1 MAKIALGIA
10 LVAGAIALT
19 VVTGG
24 GGAWLG
30 FAMLGQTTTL
40 TAGEVAAL
48 SMSMGMMGGGMIF
61 SSIAQSL
68 SGGGPSTSQSVRQPT
83 ASRQTIYG
91 QSRVTGTTIYFSSI
105 DHTINQVVAWA
116 SHLCQSVD
124 YIYLDGRQVFFQ
136 YGGSHGIADGY
147 THYDASGNS
156 YNFKSSSGN
165 TKVAC
170 FSTLGDGTWLSSLH
184 NTIGGTGYPLNNGG
198 DPNWTSDCTL
208 NGICATHVA
217 TGYDTS
223 MFASIPNI
231 KASIHGKCDIYDPRL
246 GPLNTDGTVNSAY
259 CAWTDNAALIIADF
273 LTNSDYGFGY
283 LWSEIDITQLIAAA
297 NICDEQVLLAAYRV
311 GAWTANY
318 HYALGQ
324 MIVDSNGRMQT
335 VSGFSTGYVSGS
347 ATSGGSHPTWGTSL
361 GSVTYDNQ
369 VTWTAGLVGSGIS
382 EKRYTINGVVDWAST
397 PGDTLTALLAAMEG
411 RISRWDGLVKIFP
424 AAWTGATLSF
434 DMGDLVD
441 GMTIQKR
448 KARDLANAMRGT
460 YICPSYPYNV
470 VGYDKDHK
478 DNNVFDGQWQPV
490 DIPNYAQD
498 ALHWYGTDANLA
510 ADGGVKLWQDRRYQY
525 VTSCGQA
532 QRLLKIYLLRNR
544 QQWSGTLKLNL
555 AGIQTCPAD
564 NIQFTCSVYSWTN
577 KLFEVQSL
585 RYVPNIEDGKP
596 PTMTIEVDVNETD
609 PSVYTW
615 SSAEELGLQ
624 NTPSPALQDSLQVV
638 DPTGL
643 TLEADASVAVVG
655 LDGIVTPRILASW
668 TEPDDPF
675 TTSGG
680 SIAIQYQKN
689 GDTAWTDYGIATGA
703 TTSVSITG
711 VVSGQAYNVQIQARH
726 GNGALGNWVACGPIT
741 VTSGPSNIVSTVFNN
756 QGSIIPSQLTVV
768 PYTVTNNS
776 VTFSWA
782 SQSVLRADGSTLTVP
797 AGSLTY
803 SSLAASTA
811 YYSYWYINATTGVLG
826 QTNSTPPPTLPS
838 SFLFAQCSL
847 DGRVPIG
854 TISFTTLAISNPGTG
869 GGTGGGGDLC
879 PESAE
884 SVDVKDK
891 GIISAG
897 KVQTGDYIKGKCFH
911 TGEDVY
917 RKVIQA
923 TRVSCC
929 AWRMVDGH
937 RVSPCEPVYYDG
949 QWMPAF
955 RVPTATVDTFKGT
968 KVLISV
974 ESDEYDEQNYYLTSG
989 VTLLIHNTR
998 VSPC

>member
-259 CAWTDNAALIIADF
+259 CAWTDNAALIIATF
-273 LTNSDYGFGY
+273 FNSDYGFGY

-382 EKRYTINGVVDWAST
+382 EAIHNQRCCGLGFDSWRYPNGFACGHGR
-397 PGDTLTALLAAMEG
+397 PHLAGMVWLRYSRRHGLG
-411 RISRWDGLVKIFP
+411 RS
-424 AAWTGATLSF
+424 AF

-441 GMTIQKR
+441 G
-448 KARDLANAMRGT
+448 
-460 YICPSYPYNV
+460 
-470 VGYDKDHK
+470 
-478 DNNVFDGQWQPV
+478 
-490 DIPNYAQD
+490 
-498 ALHWYGTDANLA
+498 
-510 ADGGVKLWQDRRYQY
+510 
-525 VTSCGQA
+525 
-532 QRLLKIYLLRNR
+532 
-544 QQWSGTLKLNL
+544 
-555 AGIQTCPAD
+555 
-564 NIQFTCSVYSWTN
+564 
-577 KLFEVQSL
+577 
-585 RYVPNIEDGKP
+585 
-596 PTMTIEVDVNETD
+596 
-609 PSVYTW
+609 
-615 SSAEELGLQ
+615 
-624 NTPSPALQDSLQVV
+624 
-638 DPTGL
+638 
-643 TLEADASVAVVG
+643 
-655 LDGIVTPRILASW
+655 
-668 TEPDDPF
+668 
-675 TTSGG
+675 
-680 SIAIQYQKN
+680 
-689 GDTAWTDYGIATGA
+689 
-703 TTSVSITG
+703 
-711 VVSGQAYNVQIQARH
+711 
-726 GNGALGNWVACGPIT
+726 
-741 VTSGPSNIVSTVFNN
+741 
-756 QGSIIPSQLTVV
+756 
-768 PYTVTNNS
+768 
-776 VTFSWA
+776 
-782 SQSVLRADGSTLTVP
+782 
-797 AGSLTY
+797 
-803 SSLAASTA
+803 
-811 YYSYWYINATTGVLG
+811 
-826 QTNSTPPPTLPS
+826 
-838 SFLFAQCSL
+838 
-847 DGRVPIG
+847 
-854 TISFTTLAISNPGTG
+854 
-869 GGTGGGGDLC
+869 
-879 PESAE
+879 
-884 SVDVKDK
+884 
-891 GIISAG
+891 
-897 KVQTGDYIKGKCFH
+897 
-911 TGEDVY
+911 
-917 RKVIQA
+917 
-923 TRVSCC
+923 
-929 AWRMVDGH
+929 
-937 RVSPCEPVYYDG
+937 
-949 QWMPAF
+949 
-955 RVPTATVDTFKGT
+955 
-968 KVLISV
+968 
-974 ESDEYDEQNYYLTSG
+974 
-989 VTLLIHNTR
+989 
-998 VSPC
+998 